1 MNYEQALKKMWAF
14 NEKTPMGANAIAL
27 YSFLLKYY
35 SDKKQVIVSDYE
47 LAKILVMARQTVIT
61 TKNKLRDWGF
71 IDFSAERG
79 KSSVYEFLWDTKH
92 KNTTNSIET
101 FTEHSEHTEETK
113 IPSPETKLS
122 ADNTEISSHILLGK
136 PSCVLHG
143 HNKYIAQSWR

>member
-27 YSFLLKYY
+27 YSFLLKCY

-79 KSSVYEFLWDTKH
+79 KSSVYDFLCL
-92 KNTTNSIET
+92 SGI
-101 FTEHSEHTEETK
+101 FTSNL
-113 IPSPETKLS
+113 ICL
-122 ADNTEISSHILLGK
+122 
-136 PSCVLHG
+136 
-143 HNKYIAQSWR
+143 KYWL